1 MARQTDYYKILGVS
15 RAATRDDIR
24 DAYRRLAKERH
35 PDRPGGDQAEF
46 ARLQEAHAVLTDP
59 NQRRQHDE
67 ALDLAHAEDQLSGLS
82 ELDWDKLEDEVS
94 AKRREREESG
104 PGFGE
109 RLKEKFREAREERE
123 ERRRQNE
130 PRERGR
136 EGRNGGGRGSGRGG
150 GRYSRPEAKWYEPHE
165 FEPELTPQ
173 SALRSF
179 VVAFLA
185 FLAAGQLGLWTEG
198 YGTPGVL
205 SWMTQIQPF
214 MFILYTIVGLAC
226 AFYAYRLAGYAGLG
240 LAFIAALIISQ
251 STPTEDS
258 LESFLQFGVVGIIVL
273 LALIYMGNRRDAA
286 RSSSR

>member
-1 MARQTDYYKILGVS
+1 MARQTDYYKVLGVS
-15 RAATRDDIR
+15 RAATRDEIR

-35 PDRPGGDQAEF
+35 PDRPGGEQAEF

-94 AKRREREESG
+94 QKRREREESG

-109 RLKEKFREAREERE
+109 RIKERFREAREQRE
-123 ERRRQNE
+123 ERRRENE
-130 PRERGR
+130 PPERG
-136 EGRNGGGRGSGRGG
+136 GGNGGRGGS
-150 GRYSRPEAKWYEPHE
+150 RYSRPEAKWYEPHE

-185 FLAAGQLGLWTEG
+185 FLVAGQLGLWTEG

-205 SWMTQIQPF
+205 AWMTQIQPF
-214 MFILYTIVGLAC
+214 IFILYTIVGLAC
-226 AFYAYRLAGYAGLG
+226 AFYGYWLAGYAGLG
-240 LAFIAALIISQ
+240 LVFIAALIISQ
-251 STPTEDS
+251 STPPEEP
-258 LESFLQFGVVGIIVL
+258 LEGFLQFGILGVIVL

-286 RSSSR
+286 RSSRR

>member
-1 MARQTDYYKILGVS
+1 MARQTDYYKVLGVS
-15 RAATRDDIR
+15 RAATRDEIR

-46 ARLQEAHAVLTDP
+46 TRLQEAHAVLTDP

-67 ALDLAHAEDQLSGLS
+67 ALDLAHAEDQLSGLA

-94 AKRREREESG
+94 QKRREREESG

-109 RLKEKFREAREERE
+109 RIKERFREAREERE

-130 PRERGR
+130 PRDRG
-136 EGRNGGGRGSGRGG
+136 GRNGGRGG
-150 GRYSRPEAKWYEPHE
+150 SRYSRPEAKWYEPHE

-205 SWMTQIQPF
+205 AWMTLIQPF
-214 MFILYTIVGLAC
+214 MFILYTAVGLAC
-226 AFYAYRLAGYAGLG
+226 AFYGYRLAGYAGLG
-240 LAFIAALIISQ
+240 LVFIAALIVSQ
-251 STPTEDS
+251 STPPEES
-258 LESFLQFGVVGIIVL
+258 LEGFLQFGIVGVIVL

-286 RSSSR
+286 RSSRR